1 MKCKLN
7 GDATVDG
14 LTEHNGDLA
23 WIVELVNVRKVYKMG
38 EVEVP
43 ALNGVNLK
51 VKTGEFM
58 SVMGSSGSGKTTL
71 LNLIGALDRPTEGK
85 VFINGVDI
93 SGLDD
98 DELARLRNREIGFV
112 FQFFNLIPRMT
123 AMKNV
128 ELPMAFAGVPRE
140 QRRRR
145 AIELLERV
153 GLGDRLSHRPTELS
167 GGEQQRVAVARALA
181 NTPSI
186 MLCDEITG
194 NLDTKTGEE
203 ILKLLR
209 ELNKEQRQTFVIV
222 THSLMVARSTDRIA
236 YMRDGAVIKEELLG

>member
-1 MKCKLN
+1 MQRDIKT
-7 GDATVDG
+7 DS
-14 LTEHNGDLA
+14 LTEHNEDFA

-85 VFINGVDI
+85 VFINGVDV

-123 AMKNV
+123 TVKNV
-128 ELPMAFAGVPRE
+128 ELPMAFAGMPRE

-153 GLGDRLSHRPTELS
+153 GLGDRLNHRPTELS

-181 NTPSI
+181 NSPSI

-222 THSLMVARSTDRIA
+222 THNLMVARSTDRIA
-236 YMRDGAVIKEELLG
+236 YMRDGAVIKEELLR